1 MQTFDVLIDPGP
13 SSNSVSCFFSSS
25 SSSSSFLFSSPVG
38 RDHSGKKGRRFQ
50 PHPPACPPC
59 QGGHQELVGW
69 WIWAQ
74 LWAGCLQRAGGGDRA
89 AQWG

>member
-1 MQTFDVLIDPGP
+1 MQTFDVLIAPGP
-13 SSNSVSCFFSSS
+13 SSNSVSCFFL
-25 SSSSSFLFSSPVG
+25 FLLLLFLLPLSSPVG
-38 RDHSGKKGRRFQ
+38 RDHSGKQGRRFQ

-59 QGGHQELVGW
+59 QGGPQEQVGW
-69 WIWAQ
+69 WVWAQ